1 MLNKSTIS
9 ALVCKLIMLMR
20 FGSIFR
26 PGADDVLVLRKE
38 LVHAQTIMD
47 ELTQEQEKEK
57 NKLLEDYQQ
66 LQVEHQT

>member
-1 MLNKSTIS
+1 
-9 ALVCKLIMLMR
+9 MR
-20 FGSIFR
+20 FGSLFR

>member
-1 MLNKSTIS
+1 MGP
-9 ALVCKLIMLMR
+9 LVLDC
-20 FGSIFR
+20 FR

-57 NKLLEDYQQ
+57 EIIQENLKRLQTEYQ
-66 LQVEHQT
+66 T